1 MKTLPTFYFLFLCLF
16 LFIGCSQQPVKT
28 LQNKPLPAWQSELI
42 ETAFETASA
51 MPIKPHIKD
60 RSKAQAAVAEACFEL
75 DQPLRALEYI
85 DQIKNWRRGRGYA
98 DYAFYSMRSGV
109 TNDVMHYLDLAD
121 QIARIADQDWRR
133 DRINVRISQTL
144 LLMGREDRARQF
156 SRHIEASESGKVERV
171 EAMLCEIPGFD
182 DQLADLDAMIATE
195 QYDLMVNAMK
205 AAAQLYK
212 QFYSDEE
219 RRGRVETLLRD
230 SWDSLPAVTRIE
242 LMEGL
247 AETALDK
254 NDAAGAL
261 RWVHEARDLMDAHEW
276 PAEYH
281 VPMIAGLAELRFRCG
296 ETDAARNDLTAARD
310 LFDKKEAEIVNIYKA
325 DALIPVAEAAAV
337 MGDADQARTVY
348 ALALTRAVENPN
360 SRPRAEDLTAA
371 CLSMALHDVEP
382 SDALRA
388 QVQDV
393 RSHLGDPW

>member
-1 MKTLPTFYFLFLCLF
+1 MKNIPTFYFLFLCLF
-16 LFIGCSQQPVKT
+16 LFLGCSQQPVQT

-51 MPIKPHIKD
+51 MPVKPHIKD
-60 RSKAQAAVAEACFEL
+60 RSKAQAAVAEACFKL

-109 TNDVMHYLDLAD
+109 TNEVMNYLDLAD

-133 DRINVRISQTL
+133 DRIKVRISQTL
-144 LLMGREDRARQF
+144 LLMGHEDRAKPF
-156 SRHIEASESGKVERV
+156 YSHIEASESGKVERV
-171 EAMLCEIPGFD
+171 AAMLCDVPGFD
-182 DQLADLDAMIATE
+182 DQLADLEAMIATE

-212 QFYSDEE
+212 QFYADTE
-219 RRGRVETLLRD
+219 RRDRVETMLRD
-230 SWDSLPAVTRIE
+230 SWESLPAVTRIE

-247 AETALDK
+247 AESSLDK
-254 NDAAGAL
+254 GDAAEAL
-261 RWVHEARDLMDAHEW
+261 KWVNEARDLMDEHEW

-281 VPMIAGLAELRFRCG
+281 VPMIAGLAALRFECG
-296 ETDAARNDLTAARD
+296 EADAARRELAAARE
-310 LFDKKEAEIVNIYKA
+310 LFDEKEAEIVNIYKA

-337 MGDADQARTVY
+337 MGNPDLARTVY
-348 ALALTRAVENPN
+348 ALALTKAVENPN

-371 CLSMALHDVEP
+371 CLSMVLHEVEP
-382 SDALRA
+382 GETLRA
-388 QVQDV
+388 QIRDVQ
-393 RSHLGDPW
+393 SNLGDPW